1 VNGKMPRTIMAC
13 SLVAAMAVGACT
25 HLPAGGPQHRD
36 ITDNA
41 TVLHTN
47 DRDTVAY
54 NYVVVDIDK
63 PIIHDLAAYNGATR
77 IKKSKVGLGR
87 APTVRVG
94 SGDVLQVSV
103 FEASTGGLFLP
114 SSGAVV
120 SGNFVK
126 LPLQT
131 VGRDGTITVP
141 YAGSVRVAGKV
152 PHAIERV
159 IKRKLSQRAIE
170 PQVLVS
176 IVEQNAA
183 AVTVVG
189 DALRAPGQF
198 KISGAGDRVL
208 DVISKSGGLKYP
220 GHEVFITLQ
229 RNNRKATI
237 HFPTLV
243 DIPNANIYV
252 QQQDILYAYRK
263 QRTFVAVGA
272 LGGVSQTSGLTGLF
286 TFEQE
291 KLSLSEALAKAG
303 GLEDTRANP
312 SQVLL
317 YRVEY
322 RETLE
327 RMGVDLQ
334 RFDPEKALIPTI
346 YRGNFRDPS
355 SFFFAQNFQIRDKD
369 IIYVANSDST
379 EVEKFLGY
387 VRTITSSVAGVS
399 SDAKITRDV
408 IVGWNRL

>member
-1 VNGKMPRTIMAC
+1 VNSRMPRRMIAC
-13 SLVAAMAVGACT
+13 CLVAAATVSACT
-25 HLPAGGPQHRD
+25 HLPASGPQYRD
-36 ITDNA
+36 VADNA
-41 TVLHTN
+41 TVAHTSDQN
-47 DRDTVAY
+47 TVAY

-63 PIIHDLAAYNGATR
+63 PIIHDLAAYGGDTRSKQGKVRLGA
-77 IKKSKVGLGR
+77 

-94 SGDVLQVSV
+94 SGDVLQVSI

-170 PQVLVS
+170 PQVLVN
-176 IVEQNAA
+176 IVEQNAS

-189 DALRAPGQF
+189 DALRTPGQF

-220 GHEVFITLQ
+220 GHEVFLTLQ

-243 DIPNANIYV
+243 DVPNANIYV
-252 QQQDILYAYRK
+252 QQRDILYAYRK

-286 TFEQE
+286 PFKQE
-291 KLSLSEALAKAG
+291 KLSLNEALAKAG

-312 SQVLL
+312 AQVLL

-322 RETLE
+322 REMLE
-327 RMGVDLQ
+327 RMGIDL
-334 RFDPEKALIPTI
+334 RKFDPELRLIPTV

-355 SFFFAQNFQIRDKD
+355 SFFFAQKFQIRDKD
-369 IIYVANSDST
+369 IIYAANSDST

-387 VRTITSSVAGVS
+387 VRTVTSTVAGVS
-399 SDAKITRDV
+399 SDAKVTRDV